1 MKNCA
6 DALIFHTSICA
17 ENVTNTSLSDKR
29 NCTADF
35 SCGSSNENVLGMED
49 YYGFKR
55 NVTIRNKSVCDS

>member
-35 SCGSSNENVLGMED
+35 SCGSSNENVLGME
-49 YYGFKR
+49 GFYEKVWK
-55 NVTIRNKSVCDS
+55 NI